1 LDDWIEPKTYRA
13 IADAVKGSDTAYLR
27 PIFDRLD
34 GKVPYEQI
42 RAVVAHLN
50 TLRDTRAE

>member
-1 LDDWIEPKTYRA
+1 
-13 IADAVKGSDTAYLR
+13 VKDSGAGYLK

-34 GKVPYEQI
+34 GKVPYEHI

-50 TLRDTRAE
+50 TLRDTRAD